1 MNPDRIKKIRLSL
14 GWSQERMARELG
26 VSFSTVN
33 RWERGRTSPSPLAAK
48 SLEKLDMINNN
59 DVNGERQSLR
69 LKAHCP
75 VEISLLGRDSGIA
88 SRRNTP
94 SFDAITENLSSTGL
108 MFKTMENVTAGKK
121 IGIGWNLGEKHVE
134 TLSEVVWIKGS
145 GSERTVGVR
154 FDYPIPEVVSSV
166 IDSILEE

>member
-1 MNPDRIKKIRLSL
+1 MNPEKIKKIRLSL

-48 SLEKLDMINNN
+48 SLEAMDKINTN

-75 VEISLLGRDSGIA
+75 VEIRMLGSYSNVAPRQT
-88 SRRNTP
+88 TP
-94 SFDAITENLSSTGL
+94 SFDVVTENLSTTGL
-108 MFKTMENVTAGKK
+108 MFKTMENVVMGKK
-121 IGIGWNLGEKHVE
+121 IGIGWNFGNKHIE
-134 TLSEVVWIKGS
+134 TLSEVVWIKGT
-145 GSERTVGVR
+145 GRDRTVGVR
-154 FDYPIPEVVSSV
+154 FDYPIPDVVSSV
-166 IDSILEE
+166 IDSILED